1 MAEQRFPTVLLFGAP
16 GIGKGTQGR
25 ILGQI
30 PGFHH
35 LSSGDMFRS
44 FDEDSPVR
52 DEIRRYTSRGEL
64 VPDELTVRIWKK
76 WLDRQVC
83 DSLYNPQS
91 QIMLLDGIPRS
102 VKQCDLLQDCI
113 DVLQVVYLL
122 CPNEDLLV
130 QRIRGRALEE
140 NRIDDAD
147 ENVIRRRF
155 DVYRQASAPL
165 LKYYDNGIVSE
176 IDPMGTP
183 AEVLHRILDCLV
195 PVQKTFLQQQST
207 ASCEGL

>member
-1 MAEQRFPTVLLFGAP
+1 MAELRYPTVLLFGAP
-16 GIGKGTQGR
+16 GIGKGTQGK

-35 LSSGDMFRS
+35 VSSGDMFRS
-44 FDEDSPVR
+44 LDENSPVR

-76 WLDRQVC
+76 WIDRQVS
-83 DSLYNPQS
+83 DSVCNPQS

-113 DVLQVVYLL
+113 EVLQVVYLV

-155 DVYRQASAPL
+155 EVYRHASAPL
-165 LKYYDNGIVSE
+165 LEYYADDIVTC

-183 AEVLHRILDCLV
+183 AEVLHRILACLV
-195 PVQKTFLQQQST
+195 PVQKAFLQQQST